1 MRTAPSEANVKTNRT
16 TTTKST
22 YYKEWT
28 FASNSVFFFEE
39 EEEEEFVLVLEP
51 LKKSYVD
58 VKTTQMSIFVF
69 FVTAGV

>member
-1 MRTAPSEANVKTNRT
+1 MLRQIEPRLQNRPI
-16 TTTKST
+16 TKSGLLPVT
-22 YYKEWT
+22 P
-28 FASNSVFFFEE
+28 FFFFEE

>member
-1 MRTAPSEANVKTNRT
+1 MLRQIEPRLQNRPI
-16 TTTKST
+16 TKSGLLPVT
-22 YYKEWT
+22 P
-28 FASNSVFFFEE
+28 FVFFE

>member
-1 MRTAPSEANVKTNRT
+1 MLRQIEPRLQNRPI
-16 TTTKST
+16 TKSGLLPVT
-22 YYKEWT
+22 P
-28 FASNSVFFFEE
+28 FFFEEEEE